1 MGPARKVTCSSSE
14 STTHPCLPLLAVD
27 SCHSTRVLNWRLPL
41 PFLTT
46 RRARHV
52 NNPLNT
58 EPLSRRA
65 GASLAAPAAST
76 ESRRVFVSL
85 GLQVTVL
92 IVLLVATVASGI
104 YFGLVR
110 QSRLSLLS
118 SKEAAADLVVKLT
131 SLSVAPAVVFDDD
144 EEMQRALGNLARNPD
159 VSDVELWSFGTPAPE
174 ALGTSAAPAAAE
186 APSAIDA
193 PIAAEGPNAAEAPKT
208 PGVPLA
214 KFHRQGSR
222 SLGRPAAANSQRWR
236 DADSVRLIEPVLT
249 LEGKTVAALAV
260 RFSTAREVAAMVQLS
275 RQILVV
281 ATATA
286 LCFALAILLA
296 IHRIVV
302 RPVKRL
308 EQAAVRL
315 TRGERYQAE
324 ASRGQVDDEVVRL
337 ADKFGEMAEA
347 VRDRELRLGVR
358 NAELKLI
365 LDSVDQ
371 GFLTART
378 DGTLLPERSAIVER
392 WVGPLAADATLW
404 ALVGR
409 IEPDMGDWMNF
420 AWQQLIEDVL
430 PQEVAIDQLPKR
442 VSRDGQ
448 HFSLNYHPG
457 IVQGQLQHMVIV
469 MTDITA
475 EMERQRAQAE
485 QQEFAVLVDQFVRDR
500 RGFQSFWDEASQLVV
515 RLCGN
520 ATLGAESLRR
530 DVHTLKGNA
539 RFFGL
544 NRVSGLCH
552 DLETAMAERGEFELS
567 ARERA
572 HLGHLWDSLRERI
585 EPLMQGASAFLE
597 VSREQYERLL
607 EATCQRRPR
616 EELEQLV
623 RGLRRESLHT
633 RLERASSILEI
644 SCKKLGKTP
653 PKVEIDTDDLR
664 VLAGPW
670 APFWSVF
677 THVLNNAADHGLESD
692 EERAALGKPVPGTVW
707 LSTKATERE
716 VIIEVRDDGRGIDWQ
731 ALKQLAAQRGLP
743 HGSAVELEQAL
754 FTDGLTLKRAV
765 SEVSGRGVGLGAVRS
780 VVTAM
785 GGKIEVES
793 ADSVGT
799 TWRFRFPAPAL
810 LHSEAESEPMPLA
823 RPILSEHG
831 ELAQV
836 G

>member
-1 MGPARKVTCSSSE
+1 VNTSANIAPSSRAPSSLPAPVVS
-14 STTHPCLPLLAVD
+14 D
-27 SCHSTRVLNWRLPL
+27 
-41 PFLTT
+41 
-46 RRARHV
+46 
-52 NNPLNT
+52 
-58 EPLSRRA
+58 
-65 GASLAAPAAST
+65 GA
-76 ESRRVFVSL
+76 RRVFVSL

-104 YFGLVR
+104 YLGLVR
-110 QSRLSLLS
+110 QSRLNLLS

-131 SLSVAPAVVFDDD
+131 TLSVAPAVVFDDD
-144 EEMQRALGNLARNPD
+144 QEMQRAVTNLARNPD
-159 VSDVELWSFGTPAPE
+159 VSDVELWSFGSASADAPE
-174 ALGTSAAPAAAE
+174 G
-186 APSAIDA
+186 
-193 PIAAEGPNAAEAPKT
+193 
-208 PGVPLA
+208 PLA
-214 KFHRQGSR
+214 KFHRGGSE
-222 SLGRPAAANSQRWR
+222 SLGRPGSAKSQRWR
-236 DADSVRLIEPVLT
+236 DADSLRLIEPVRD

-260 RFSTAREVAAMVQLS
+260 RFSTAREVAVMAQLS
-275 RQILVV
+275 RQILSV

-286 LCFALAILLA
+286 LCFALSILLA

-324 ASRGQVDDEVVRL
+324 GSRRRVDDEVVRL

-409 IEPDMGDWMNF
+409 IEPEMSDLMNF

-442 VSRDGQ
+442 LSRDGQ
-448 HFSLNYHPG
+448 HFSLAYHPG
-457 IVQGQLQHMVIV
+457 VVDGQLQHVVIV

-500 RGFQSFWDEASQLVV
+500 RGFHAFWAEASRLVV
-515 RLCGN
+515 RLCAEQN
-520 ATLGAESLRR
+520 ETPESLRR

-552 DLETAMAERGEFELS
+552 ELETAMAERGEYELN

-572 HLGHLWDSLRERI
+572 SLRDLWDSLRERI
-585 EPLMQGASAFLE
+585 EPLMHGASAFLE

-607 EATCQRRPR
+607 DAACKRKPAEQ
-616 EELEQLV
+616 LEQLV
-623 RGLRRESLHT
+623 RGLRRESVHT
-633 RLERASSILEI
+633 RLERASAILEI

-653 PKVEIDTDDLR
+653 PKVEIQTDDLR
-664 VLAGPW
+664 VPPGPW
-670 APFWSVF
+670 APFWSIF
-677 THVLNNAADHGLESD
+677 SHVLNNAADHGLESD
-692 EERAALGKPVPGTVW
+692 EERARSGKPLPGTVW
-707 LSTKATERE
+707 LSTKASERE
-716 VIIEVRDDGRGIDWQ
+716 VMIEVRDDGRGIDW
-731 ALKQLAAQRGLP
+731 AGLKRLAAERGLP
-743 HGSAVELEQAL
+743 HGTRAELEQAL
-754 FTDGLTLKRAV
+754 FTDGLTLKQKV
-765 SEVSGRGVGLGAVRS
+765 SEVSGRGVGLGAVRG

-785 GGKIEVES
+785 GGKIEIES
-793 ADSVGT
+793 TEGVGT
-799 TWRFRFPAPAL
+799 TWRFRFPARAL
-810 LHSEAESEPMPLA
+810 TEVDTEEELA
-823 RPILSEHG
+823 RPSSAVAPRLG
-831 ELAQV
+831 KLVQV